1 MKKPP
6 EALLAMKPETDFSA
20 TPPLPQ
26 SGGSWV
32 REKDGTL
39 RLEHVTDS
47 TPEAIAAA
55 REAVVEA
62 PVQSPVNDPV
72 KEA

>member
-1 MKKPP
+1 MKKPTP
-6 EALLAMKPETDFSA
+6 VTADTVPVEA
-20 TPPLPQ
+20 LPQ

-32 REKDGTL
+32 RDKDGTL

-55 REAVVEA
+55 RDGAVEA
-62 PVQSPVNDPV
+62 PVQTPVEPTV

>member
-1 MKKPP
+1 MKKPTP
-6 EALLAMKPETDFSA
+6 VTADTVPAEA
-20 TPPLPQ
+20 LPQ

-39 RLEHVTDS
+39 RREEATDS
-47 TPEAIAAA
+47 TPEAIASALEGA
-55 REAVVEA
+55 VEA
-62 PVQSPVNDPV
+62 PVETPV

>member
-1 MKKPP
+1 MKKPTP
-6 EALLAMKPETDFSA
+6 MTADAVPSEA
-20 TPPLPQ
+20 LPQ

-32 REKDGTL
+32 RLADGSL
-39 RLEHVTDS
+39 RREEATDS

-55 REAVVEA
+55 REAPVEA
-62 PVQSPVNDPV
+62 PVQSPV

>member
-1 MKKPP
+1 MKKTTPVTQDTVP
-6 EALLAMKPETDFSA
+6 AEA
-20 TPPLPQ
+20 LPQ

-39 RLEHVTDS
+39 RLEHATDS

-55 REAVVEA
+55 VEAAVEA
-62 PVQSPVNDPV
+62 PVQDPASDLKPVT
-72 KEA
+72 EA

>member
-1 MKKPP
+1 MKKPIPTP
-6 EALLAMKPETDFSA
+6 EAPAPVA
-20 TPPLPQ
+20 LPQ

-32 REKDGTL
+32 RLADGTL
-39 RLEHVTDS
+39 QLEEATDS

-55 REAVVEA
+55 LEAPVEA
-62 PVQSPVNDPV
+62 PVQDPVENPV